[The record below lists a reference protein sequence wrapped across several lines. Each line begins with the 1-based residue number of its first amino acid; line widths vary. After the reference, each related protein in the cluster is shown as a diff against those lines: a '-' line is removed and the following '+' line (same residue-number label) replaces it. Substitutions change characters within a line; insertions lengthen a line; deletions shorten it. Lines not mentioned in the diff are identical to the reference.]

1 MVNNTDWKDE
11 LLEEGEQR
19 LKPLL
24 ISHLQSRSIP
34 IYTLPHSHGI
44 IVLQIATRKQW
55 TSSPVETSS
64 IAVETSRSTSKVRQ
78 TNKVHL
84 LSVHDSAW
92 SMIYIGKQSF
102 FATPSGK
109 KKSNQVLRIDLNMQ
123 GKKLLKREL
132 WKDEHGN
139 LCHIWW
145 SARSKMSL
153 WALKRFSLRKMSF
166 SIFRKTKVVSII
178 FKLR

>member
-34 IYTLPHSHGI
+34 IYTLSHSRGI

-84 LSVHDSAW
+84 LSVHDSA
-92 SMIYIGKQSF
+92 
-102 FATPSGK
+102 
-109 KKSNQVLRIDLNMQ
+109 
-123 GKKLLKREL
+123 
-132 WKDEHGN
+132 
-139 LCHIWW
+139 
-145 SARSKMSL
+145 
-153 WALKRFSLRKMSF
+153 
-166 SIFRKTKVVSII
+166 
-178 FKLR
+178 